1 MTRDEEADH
10 DIEIVGDVTVED
22 VEFST
27 LVDGTGQESDDDNDA
42 KHQELPEEMLGCN
55 TPRKRK
61 EVAKCWTTI
70 KRLKPCDK
78 RPPHIAKWEKKLLWV
93 FMNSL

>member
-1 MTRDEEADH
+1 MTRDEEIEH
-10 DIEIVGDVTVED
+10 EIEIVGNITVED

-27 LVDGTGQESDDDNDA
+27 LVDDIGQDNDA

-78 RPPHIAKWEKKLLWV
+78 RPPHTTSWEK
-93 FMNSL
+93 